1 MSVDAN
7 IYDLQNIKCQLLLS
21 SCETSSKSPRFA
33 KGTVTNFNDVLR
45 FRRGFFLHQSGPA
58 CMVVGRIFSSGG
70 PKVVKLVF
78 SRSELKN
85 NLVLLKISKSTGES
99 SPPLLLTP
107 MPACGLFQRCITML
121 SDSWGCELSNFALIL
136 YLRHN
141 GTRIQHSQC
150 MQHAAS
156 HAFRAAMKLAVCCY
170 DNRFDV

>member
-1 MSVDAN
+1 
-7 IYDLQNIKCQLLLS
+7 
-21 SCETSSKSPRFA
+21 
-33 KGTVTNFNDVLR
+33 
-45 FRRGFFLHQSGPA
+45 
-58 CMVVGRIFSSGG
+58 MVVGRIFSSGG
-70 PKVVKLVF
+70 PLGDFSKIFPGEAKSGETCFFPLRTKKQPCFAENFKIYGGVK
-78 SRSELKN
+78 
-85 NLVLLKISKSTGES
+85 
-99 SPPLLLTP
+99 PPLLLTP